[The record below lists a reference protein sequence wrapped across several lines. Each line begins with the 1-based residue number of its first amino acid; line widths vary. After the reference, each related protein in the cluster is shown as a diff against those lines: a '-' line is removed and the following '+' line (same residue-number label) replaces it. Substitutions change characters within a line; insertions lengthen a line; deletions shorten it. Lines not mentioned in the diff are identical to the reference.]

1 MTISVKAFGA
11 AKLAVDSNIEQL
23 VADKVASRIGAKDFT
38 LWGKDAEAEA
48 SIRLGWVSSAVDS
61 QVLVAD
67 ILALRDKFK
76 ALGVTRFVLC
86 GMGGS
91 SLAPEVITNKYG
103 VELVVLDSTDPD
115 QVRAVVAKDIAKT
128 AIIVSSK
135 SGSTVE
141 TDSQKRI
148 FEEAFTNAGIEKTER
163 IVIVTDPGSPMEA
176 AAKADG
182 YSIFNADPT
191 VGGRYSALTAFG
203 LVPSGLAGVDIQ
215 ELLDQANQ
223 VVASL
228 VGDSIDNPGLILGS
242 AMARTLNGQAFKDK
256 IGLVADQ
263 SSLPGF
269 GDWIEQLVAE
279 STGKHSKGVLPV
291 VLQEKSYETFAD
303 LNDMVLARISADKH
317 TELEDGIS
325 VVAPLGAQFLLWEFA
340 TVVASLLIGINPF
353 DQPDVESAKIAARGM
368 LEQRAA
374 AVKSELIF
382 DSVELSARGIDL
394 NGVTGVATAL
404 VKLLSELSSDGYVS
418 VHAYMDRTAPVSSEA
433 LRDALASVS
442 DRPTTF
448 GWAPRFLHSTGQY
461 HKGGPRQG
469 VFLQLVAKSSDDVQ
483 VPGRDFTFGELIAS
497 QAAGDAKVLADLGRP
512 VLTLTLNNPVEDFN
526 SVIAAIG

>member
-1 MTISVKAFGA
+1 MAISVQVFGA
-11 AKLAVDSNIEQL
+11 AKDAVLNNIEQL
-23 VADKVASRIGAKDFT
+23 VSDKVASRVAAKDFS
-38 LWGKDAEAEA
+38 LWGKDAESESA
-48 SIRLGWVSSAVDS
+48 IRLGWVNSASDS
-61 QVLVAD
+61 QVLVTE
-67 ILALRDKFK
+67 ILALRDEFK
-76 ALGVTRFVLC
+76 AKGIIRFVLC

-103 VELVVLDSTDPD
+103 VELVVLDSTSPD
-115 QVRAVVAKDIAKT
+115 QVRSVVAKDIERT

-163 IVIVTDPGSPMEA
+163 IVIVTDPGSPMEQ

-182 YSIFNADPT
+182 YRIFNADAT

-203 LVPSGLAGVDIQ
+203 LVPSGFAGVDIQ
-215 ELLDQANQ
+215 NLLDEANQ
-223 VVASL
+223 ASTVL
-228 VGDSIDNPGLILGS
+228 SSDSADNPALILG
-242 AMARTLNGQAFKDK
+242 AALARSVNGQGFKDK
-256 IGLVADQ
+256 IGLLADQ
-263 SSLPGF
+263 NSLPGF

-291 VLQEKSYETFAD
+291 VLPASSYESFAD
-303 LNDMVLARISADKH
+303 LNDMLMVDISA
-317 TELEDGIS
+317 TRNVELADGVS
-325 VVAPLGAQFLLWEFA
+325 VLAPLGAQFLLWEYA
-340 TVVASLLIGINPF
+340 TVVASRLLGINPF

-374 AVKSELIF
+374 VAPSEHTF
-382 DSVELSARGIDL
+382 DSIEVSALGLDLS
-394 NGVTGVATAL
+394 GVTGVATAL

-418 VHAYMDRTAPVSSEA
+418 VHAYMDRTSPVSAEA

-483 VPGRDFTFGELIAS
+483 VPGREFTFGELIAS

-512 VLTLTLNNPVEDFN
+512 VLTLTLNDPVADFS
-526 SVIAAIG
+526 SVLAAIG

>member
-1 MTISVKAFGA
+1 MTISVRAFGA
-11 AKLAVDSNIEQL
+11 ANLAVQANINQL
-23 VADKVASRIGAKDFT
+23 VSDKVASRIANKDFT
-38 LWGKDAEAEA
+38 LWGKDAEAES
-48 SIRLGWVSSAVDS
+48 SIRLGWVNSAIDS
-61 QVLVAD
+61 QALVAE
-67 ILALRDKFK
+67 ILSLRDDFK
-76 ALGVTRFVLC
+76 AKGVNRFVLC

-103 VELVVLDSTDPD
+103 VELVVLDSTSPD
-115 QVRAVVAKDIAKT
+115 QVRSVVAIDIQRT

-148 FEEAFTNAGIEKTER
+148 FEDAFTKAGIEKTER

-182 YSIFNADPT
+182 YKVFNADPT

-203 LVPSGLAGVDIQ
+203 LVPSGLAGVNIQ
-215 ELLDQANQ
+215 ELLEQASQ
-223 VVASL
+223 AALALAEDSL
-228 VGDSIDNPGLILGS
+228 DNPGLILGAALARS
-242 AMARTLNGQAFKDK
+242 ANGSGYKDK
-256 IGLVADQ
+256 LGLLADQ

-291 VLQEKSYETFAD
+291 VLQAKSYETFAD
-303 LNDMVLARISADKH
+303 LNDMLLVDISADKNVDLA
-317 TELEDGIS
+317 EGVS
-325 VVAPLGAQFLLWEFA
+325 VSAPLGAQFMLWEYA
-340 TVVASLLIGINPF
+340 TVVASRLLGINPF

-368 LEQRAA
+368 LEKRAEA
-374 AVKSELIF
+374 TKSEHTF
-382 DSVELSARGIDL
+382 DSIEVSALGLDL
-394 NGVTGVATAL
+394 TGVTGVATAL
-404 VKLLSELSSDGYVS
+404 VKLLSELASDGYVS
-418 VHAYMDRTAPVSSEA
+418 VHAYMDRTAPVNAEA
-433 LRDALASVS
+433 LRDGLASVS

-469 VFLQLVAKSSDDVQ
+469 VFLQLVAKSSEDVA

-512 VLTLTLNNPVEDFN
+512 VLTLTLNNPVEGFN
-526 SVIAAIG
+526 TVLAAIG

>member
-1 MTISVKAFGA
+1 MTISVRAFGA
-11 AKLAVDSNIEQL
+11 ANLAVQENINQL
-23 VADKVASRIGAKDFT
+23 VSDKVASRIANKDFT
-38 LWGKDAEAEA
+38 LWGKDAEAES
-48 SIRLGWVSSAVDS
+48 SIRLGWVNSAIDS
-61 QVLVAD
+61 QALVAE
-67 ILALRDKFK
+67 ILSLRDDFK
-76 ALGVTRFVLC
+76 SKGVNRFVLC

-103 VELVVLDSTDPD
+103 VELVVLDSTSPD
-115 QVRAVVAKDIAKT
+115 QVRSVLAIDIQRT

-148 FEEAFTNAGIEKTER
+148 FEDAFTKAGIEKTER

-182 YSIFNADPT
+182 YKIFNADPT

-203 LVPSGLAGVDIQ
+203 LVPSGLAGVEIQ
-215 ELLDQANQ
+215 ELLDQASQ
-223 VVASL
+223 AAFALAEDSL
-228 VGDSIDNPGLILGS
+228 DNPGLVLGAALARS
-242 AMARTLNGQAFKDK
+242 ANGSGYKDK
-256 IGLVADQ
+256 IGLLADK

-291 VLQEKSYETFAD
+291 VLQAKSYESFAD
-303 LNDMVLARISADKH
+303 LNDMLLVDISADKNVQLA
-317 TELEDGIS
+317 EGVS
-325 VVAPLGAQFLLWEFA
+325 VSAPLGAHFMLWEYA
-340 TVVASLLIGINPF
+340 TVVASRLLGINPF

-368 LEQRAA
+368 LEKRAEA
-374 AVKSELIF
+374 TKSEHTF
-382 DSVELSARGIDL
+382 DSIEVSALGLDL
-394 NGVTGVATAL
+394 TGVTGVATAL
-404 VKLLSELSSDGYVS
+404 VKLLSELASDGYVS
-418 VHAYMDRTAPVSSEA
+418 VHAYMDRTAPVNSEA
-433 LRDALASVS
+433 LRDGLASVS

-469 VFLQLVAKSSDDVQ
+469 VFLQLVAKSSEDVA

-526 SVIAAIG
+526 TVLAAIG